1 MLEIRFSINKQ
12 KDQTILPSQ
21 ALYIMNKEPLLVC
34 GDKDRVSTLFQAI
47 RQGENISFWQ
57 DQKQIDTQLVK
68 KRILCIQDTITLP
81 VQKRIADYLSQWLM
95 EEEISAFLASLPFDC
110 DPQAK
115 LKECSPFELHILQ
128 LKIKLFME
136 PKLILLTYDASILSQ
151 EQLQIMRELLLTYIE
166 KGCYIL
172 LSEQAKNLLPSSSV
186 DIANLPTT
194 YVENYLEESIDFT
207 IPCKRLPKRKYR
219 LSLDFQR
226 ISSILC
232 RVVYLL
238 CSFCFIYLLVISFSI
253 FQPYIDTYDAAMHA
267 MDEESAYPVF
277 LGKVLKKDDAY
288 QSYEMIPYTPE
299 ETKLF
304 EEYAKTQPLY
314 PQYAG
319 SIDPSKVYEMT
330 LEVDG
335 MIYPPSITSE
345 EGKYMSFTLASY
357 HEDTKQYLFDKE
369 EIVPDENT
377 IYISKFVTD
386 RLFPDVDVDGATI
399 HMTISV
405 PIYSFHFGNAITS
418 QGNPIYDRLS
428 KYYEVTAPVKVVT
441 MNYTSGEMILPD
453 DVFQSAY
460 KLYDRSL
467 PYDPNTFFDDSASHE
482 TVMSGKTSQLMDTFE
497 DVQPYQPN
505 QYLYIANA
513 KSPIERTQK
522 EFKEVRNTSGY
533 ISLYDQAQESKDMS
547 IEAQDHLRS
556 FTQPMII
563 IGFFVLLVAS
573 CILNFLK
580 QRKHPIKDKELSL
593 KKRAVRYTSV
603 VVGGVLL
610 MLGILYLLHQ
620 EAVAMSIMQC
630 INAILQPAQDAQI
643 DTSYY
648 YEFIGYV
655 QLILLQ
661 TSIHA
666 VSIRMS
672 VLGVMFCAALY
683 YLPECIVRRIRH
695 RF

>member
-1 MLEIRFSINKQ
+1 MLEIRFSIDKQ
-12 KDQTILPSQ
+12 KDQRLLPSQ
-21 ALYIMNKEPLLVC
+21 ALYIMNKEPLFVR
-34 GDKDRVSTLFQAI
+34 GDKDSVSTLFQAI
-47 RQGENISFWQ
+47 QQGENISFWQ

-68 KRILCIQDTITLP
+68 KRILCIHDTITLP
-81 VQKRIADYLSQWLM
+81 MQKQIGDYLSQWLK
-95 EEEISAFLASLPFDC
+95 EEEISIFLSSLPFHC

-115 LKECSPFELHILQ
+115 LKECNPFELHILQ
-128 LKIKLFME
+128 LKIELFME
-136 PKLILLTYDASILSQ
+136 PKLILLTYDASALSQ

-172 LSEQAKNLLPSSSV
+172 LSEQAKTLLPSSSV
-186 DIANLPTT
+186 DIDHLPTT

-207 IPCKRLPKRKYR
+207 TPCRKLPKRRYR
-219 LSLDFQR
+219 LSLDSQR
-226 ISSILC
+226 ISSKIC
-232 RVVYLL
+232 RVVYSL

-253 FQPYIDTYDAAMHA
+253 FQPYIDTYDATMHA

-288 QSYEMIPYTPE
+288 QSYEMNPYTPE

-335 MIYPPSITSE
+335 MIYPPSLTSE
-345 EGKYMSFTLASY
+345 EGRYMSFTLASY
-357 HEDTKQYLFDKE
+357 HEDTKQYLFEKE
-369 EIVPDENT
+369 KIASDENT

-386 RLFPDVDVDGATI
+386 RLFPDIDVDGATI

-428 KYYEVTAPVKVVT
+428 KYYEVTAPVKVIT

-453 DVFQSAY
+453 HIFQSAY
-460 KLYDRSL
+460 KRYDRSL
-467 PYDPNTFFDDSASHE
+467 PYDPNTFFDDLASHE
-482 TVMSGKTSQLMDTFE
+482 TMMSGKTDQLTDTFE

-513 KSPIERTQK
+513 KPPIERTK
-522 EFKEVRNTSGY
+522 EEFKEVRDASGY
-533 ISLYDQAQESKDMS
+533 ISLYDQAQESKNMS
-547 IEAQDHLRS
+547 IKAQDALRVR
-556 FTQPMII
+556 TQPMILTA
-563 IGFFVLLVAS
+563 FFILLIVS
-573 CILNFLK
+573 CILHLLK
-580 QRKHPIKDKELSL
+580 QRKHPVDRKELSL
-593 KKRAVRYTSV
+593 KKKAIQYTGV

-620 EAVAMSIMQC
+620 EAVAMKILQC

-655 QLILLQ
+655 QLILFQ
-661 TSIHA
+661 TSINA
-666 VSIRMS
+666 FSIRMI
-672 VLGVMFCAALY
+672 VLGVMLCAALY
-683 YLPECIVRRIRH
+683 YLPERIIRRIRQ